1 MSPPILPPSSRAG
14 KTQTLRSIAWS
25 STAPPFHAVQGVP
38 TLALVAPAPY
48 GVGTGHD
55 EDLICHRRIA
65 PQYGLSEKAIR
76 RHREHIPQLLVKA
89 AETMEL
95 DDAEHLAA
103 ELNKLKQDVH
113 RLKDKAEGEGDLR
126 TALLGCDKALK
137 ALELQ
142 AKVDQLIQAEGSTTV
157 NIALIE
163 HPDYQRLSEIIYNA
177 LLDYPEARWAV
188 ADALKEIEGP

>member
-1 MSPPILPPSSRAG
+1 MK
-14 KTQTLRSIAWS
+14 KTCRRWDQMPRECSVCSHPEAFAINE
-25 STAPPFHAVQGVP
+25 V
-38 TLALVAPAPY
+38 LVLQKASN
-48 GVGTGHD
+48 
-55 EDLICHRRIA
+55 RRIA

-89 AETMEL
+89 AEAMEL

-113 RLKDKAEGEGDLR
+113 RLKDRAEGEGDLR

-142 AKVDQLIQAEGSTTV
+142 AKQGRPA
-157 NIALIE
+157 
-163 HPDYQRLSEIIYNA
+163 
-177 LLDYPEARWAV
+177 YPGRGLYHRQYR
-188 ADALKEIEGP
+188 ADRAP